1 MNNFDK
7 IKKAVAA
14 SGFDAVMATSSEN
27 RMYATG
33 FHSTAGLA
41 FVTADSAWFF
51 TDSRYI
57 EAAGNSIKGAKVIEV
72 GNDYTYTKAVSELII
87 SEKIEKLG
95 FEDATMNVA
104 EYLLWKEKL
113 DVELIP
119 AQKLFTNLRMVKSR
133 EEFEMLVKA
142 QRIAEKAFNEIIPLI
157 TTDIT
162 EKELAAELVYRFMLN
177 GAEDKSF
184 DPIIVSGPRSS
195 MPHGV
200 PTDNKVEKG
209 FITFDFGAKYQGWCS
224 DTTRTLCVGQ
234 PTDEMRKVYNT
245 VLEAQLAGIA
255 IAKAGVNCKDVD
267 KAARDVIHNA
277 GYGGRF
283 GHGYGHGLGLEI
295 HEDPRFSPTYDFILP
310 AGAMMSA
317 EPGIYIPGE
326 LGVRIEDVI
335 YITEDGCENITN
347 LDKQLIIL

>member
-1 MNNFDK
+1 MSNFSK
-7 IKKAVAA
+7 IKEAVAKY
-14 SGFDAVMATSSEN
+14 GIDAVMATSTEN

-41 FVTADSAWFF
+41 LVTADSAWFF

-57 EAAGNSIKGAKVIEV
+57 EAAGNAITDAKVIEV
-72 GNDYTYTKAVSELII
+72 GNDYTYSKAVSDLII

-95 FEDATMNVA
+95 FEDGTMTVS
-104 EYLLWKEKL
+104 EYLMWNEKL
-113 DVELIP
+113 DVELVA
-119 AQKLFTNLRMVKSR
+119 AQNLFTSLRMVKSR
-133 EEFEMLVKA
+133 EEVDMLIKA
-142 QRIAEKAFNEIIPLI
+142 QRIAEKAFNEIVPMI

-184 DPIIVSGPRSS
+184 DPIIVSGSRSS

-209 FITFDFGAKYQGWCS
+209 FITLDFGAKYKGWCS
-224 DTTRTLCVGQ
+224 DTTRTLCVGK
-234 PTDEMRKVYNT
+234 PTEEMRKVYNT

-255 IAKAGVNCKDVD
+255 VAKAGVNCMEVD
-267 KAARDVIHNA
+267 KAARDIIHRA

-283 GHGYGHGLGLEI
+283 GHGYGHSLGLEI
-295 HEDPRFSPTYDFILP
+295 HEDPRFSPGCDFILP
-310 AGAMMSA
+310 KGAMMSA

-326 LGVRIEDVI
+326 FGVRIEDVI
-335 YITEDGCENITN
+335 YITEDGNENITN
-347 LDKQLIIL
+347 LDKELIIL

>member
-7 IKKAVAA
+7 IKQAVKAA
-14 SGFDAVMATSSEN
+14 GLDAVMATSTEN

-41 FVTADSAWFF
+41 LVTDSDAWFF

-57 EAAGNSIKGAKVIEV
+57 EAAGNAIKGAKVIEV
-72 GNDYTYTKAVSELII
+72 GNDYTYSKAVAELVV

-95 FEDATMNVA
+95 FEDGTMTVS
-104 EYLLWKEKL
+104 EYLMWNEKL
-113 DVELIP
+113 PVELVA

-133 EEFEMLVKA
+133 EELNMLIKA

-224 DTTRTLCVGQ
+224 DTTRTLCVGK

-245 VLEAQLAGIA
+245 VLESQLAGIA
-255 IAKAGVNCKDVD
+255 IAKAGINCIEVD
-267 KAARDVIHNA
+267 KAARDIIHKA

-295 HEDPRFSPTYDFILP
+295 HEDPRFSPNYDFILP
-310 AGAMMSA
+310 AGALMSA

-326 LGVRIEDVI
+326 FGVRIEDVI
-335 YITEDGCENITN
+335 YITENGNENITN
-347 LDKQLIIL
+347 LDKELIIL